1 MENDEVDN
9 HEFYDA
15 AEGDDDYGDVN
26 KEPSSSSSTSNQK
39 SDFDRPTMV
48 KDADWRV
55 YKIVSAA
62 ADEFN
67 GKFKRMCIVYSR

>member
-1 MENDEVDN
+1 MAEGTVEMENDEVDN

-55 YKIVSAA
+55 YEIVRLPM
-62 ADEFN
+62 N
-67 GKFKRMCIVYSR
+67 